1 MPDIIFYLKKYL
13 REIIFGILICICIG
27 ISCYGIFYEKNSTEI
42 IQNDNFVAN
51 TSKEERKEE
60 KAKKIHIDIKG
71 AIKTPGVYEVEEGAI
86 VSDVITL
93 AGGFNEDADQES
105 INLSKK
111 VSDEMVIY
119 IYTTKELKS
128 NETKKSSSTTSK
140 SCNSSS
146 YSIKDC
152 VEKKES
158 IIIPGENNAEITNE
172 DDLTT
177 QIININTASKTELMS
192 LNGIGEVKAEAIID
206 YRNKNGNFK
215 SIEEIGNVKGIGDVI
230 FAKIII
236 HNFVCCNIYKIN

>member
-140 SCNSSS
+140 NCNSSS
-146 YSIKDC
+146 YSIK
-152 VEKKES
+152 
-158 IIIPGENNAEITNE
+158 ENNP
-172 DDLTT
+172 TT

-230 FAKIII
+230 FAKIKNYITI
-236 HNFVCCNIYKIN
+236 

>member
-1 MPDIIFYLKKYL
+1 MPDIIFYLKKYVK
-13 REIIFGILICICIG
+13 EIIFGILICICIG
-27 ISCYGIFYEKNSTEI
+27 ISCYGFFYEKDNSEI

-60 KAKKIHIDIKG
+60 KETQKIHVDIKG
-71 AIKTPGVYEVEEGAI
+71 AIKKPGVYEVEEGAI
-86 VSDVITL
+86 VSDIISI
-93 AGGFNEDADQES
+93 AGGFNEDADQEN

-119 IYTTKELKS
+119 IYTTKEVKS
-128 NETKKSSSTTSK
+128 NNVKKSSTTSK

-146 YSIKDC
+146 YNIKDC
-152 VEKKES
+152 VEKKET
-158 IIIPGENNAEITNE
+158 IIIPGENNTEITNE
-172 DDLTT
+172 ESSIP

-230 FAKIII
+230 FAKIKNYITI
-236 HNFVCCNIYKIN
+236 

>member
-1 MPDIIFYLKKYL
+1 M
-13 REIIFGILICICIG
+13 
-27 ISCYGIFYEKNSTEI
+27 
-42 IQNDNFVAN
+42 
-51 TSKEERKEE
+51 
-60 KAKKIHIDIKG
+60 
-71 AIKTPGVYEVEEGAI
+71 
-86 VSDVITL
+86 ITL

-158 IIIPGENNAEITNE
+158 IIIPGENNTEITNE

-230 FAKIII
+230 FCKD
-236 HNFVCCNIYKIN
+236 

>member
-1 MPDIIFYLKKYL
+1 MI
-13 REIIFGILICICIG
+13 
-27 ISCYGIFYEKNSTEI
+27 
-42 IQNDNFVAN
+42 
-51 TSKEERKEE
+51 
-60 KAKKIHIDIKG
+60 
-71 AIKTPGVYEVEEGAI
+71 
-86 VSDVITL
+86 DVITL

-230 FAKIII
+230 FAKIKNYITI
-236 HNFVCCNIYKIN
+236 